1 MATIFNENKV
11 ILAGRLA
18 ADPELKQTSTGAMV
32 ATVTIAV
39 NRPYQKGVES
49 KADFFDLIAWKS
61 KGEVLAKYF
70 QKGSPIYII
79 GKIQNRG
86 WTAQDGSKRTKTE
99 VIVEEIK
106 FIESKPKSENIEDG
120 LAYGTGSQGFRQ
132 MKNYRFKFYAKN
144 H

>member
-49 KADFFDLIAWKS
+49 KADFL
-61 KGEVLAKYF
+61 
-70 QKGSPIYII
+70 
-79 GKIQNRG
+79 
-86 WTAQDGSKRTKTE
+86 T
-99 VIVEEIK
+99 
-106 FIESKPKSENIEDG
+106 
-120 LAYGTGSQGFRQ
+120 
-132 MKNYRFKFYAKN
+132 
-144 H
+144 

>member
-1 MATIFNENKV
+1 M
-11 ILAGRLA
+11 
-18 ADPELKQTSTGAMV
+18 
-32 ATVTIAV
+32 
-39 NRPYQKGVES
+39 
-49 KADFFDLIAWKS
+49 IAWKS

-120 LAYGTGSQGFRQ
+120 LAYGTGSQGFEEISADEELP
-132 MKNYRFKFYAKN
+132 F
-144 H
+144 